1 MGLDLSHRK
10 GRIWR
15 SDILVSGIP
24 RNGLRI
30 GGLRPSVG
38 GYGEIDQAPAF
49 EA

>member
-1 MGLDLSHRK
+1 MRWAFVIAFLGVA
-10 GRIWR
+10 G
-15 SDILVSGIP
+15 
-24 RNGLRI
+24 I